1 MELEFDIRGYL
12 KPYKRTTVNS
22 QEFKEFF
29 VGGFDKNSTRYEI
42 FKYYEKYTRD
52 FSEKIT
58 SNFTQLINGSF
69 VSNKKNP
76 NDIDLVSLVD
86 YEIAEEKEEII
97 RNEFLNAKVLKN
109 YGIDAYLLI
118 IYPENHKRYSWT
130 VSDLL
135 YWEHWFSR
143 SKMNKSKKYFPKGY
157 VKINFSD

>member
-1 MELEFDIRGYL
+1 MELEFDIHGHL
-12 KPYKRTTVNS
+12 KPYNKAIIGS
-22 QEFKEFF
+22 QEFKTFF
-29 VGGFDKNSTRYEI
+29 VDAFDENSTRHEI
-42 FKYYEKYTRD
+42 FENYEKYTRD

-76 NDIDLVSLVD
+76 NDIDLVNLVD

-109 YGIDAYLLI
+109 YGIDAYLVI
-118 IYPENHKRYSWT
+118 IYPKNHKRHSWT
-130 VSDLL
+130 ISDLL
-135 YWEHWFSR
+135 YWEHWFSK

-157 VKINFSD
+157 IEINFSN